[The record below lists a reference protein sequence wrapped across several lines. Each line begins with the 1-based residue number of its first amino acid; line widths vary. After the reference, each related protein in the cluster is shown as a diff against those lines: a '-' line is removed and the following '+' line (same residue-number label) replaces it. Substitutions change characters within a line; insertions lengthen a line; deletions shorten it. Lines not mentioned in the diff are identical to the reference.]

1 MLRDKLAREHVNS
14 REIGMSVSR
23 RAQGFDESNWIADQI
38 DRYGPVLG
46 GELLRQFLGF
56 RTAAAFQRA
65 RSLGEVEV
73 SLFALPGRQ
82 GLFALTQEACDW
94 LISQRR
100 MAQQVAP
107 GGSAINPSET

>member
-14 REIGMSVSR
+14 RENSMSVSN
-23 RAQGFDESNWIADQI
+23 RALGFDEANWIADQI

-65 RSLGEVEV
+65 RSLGAVEV

-107 GGSAINPSET
+107 GASAINPSQA

>member
-14 REIGMSVSR
+14 REISMSVSN
-23 RAQGFDESNWIADQI
+23 RALGFDESSWIADQI

-107 GGSAINPSET
+107 GASSINPSQT

>member
-1 MLRDKLAREHVNS
+1 MNS
-14 REIGMSVSR
+14 QEISMSVANKAR
-23 RAQGFDESNWIADQI
+23 GFDESNWVADQI

-65 RSLGEVEV
+65 RSLGVVEV

-82 GLFALTQEACDW
+82 GTFALTQEACEW
-94 LISQRR
+94 LIKQRR
-100 MAQQVAP
+100 TAQQVLPEASSTTP
-107 GGSAINPSET
+107 A

>member
-1 MLRDKLAREHVNS
+1 MDLGAANGIRISQLVTFAS
-14 REIGMSVSR
+14 
-23 RAQGFDESNWIADQI
+23 QPDQT

-46 GELLRQFLGF
+46 GLLRQFLSL

-65 RSLGEVEV
+65 RSLGVVEV

-94 LISQRR
+94 HIKQRHA
-100 MAQQVAP
+100 AQQVPPEAASTTP
-107 GGSAINPSET
+107 TRT

>member
-1 MLRDKLAREHVNS
+1 MNS
-14 REIGMSVSR
+14 REIGMSVSK
-23 RAQGFDESNWIADQI
+23 RAPGFDESNWIADQI

-65 RSLGEVEV
+65 RSLGEIEV

-107 GGSAINPSET
+107 GGSAINHSET